1 MSRSADNPWLHRF
14 AVFTTVC
21 TLVLIGI
28 GGLVT
33 SNEAGMSVPDW
44 PTSYGYN
51 MFALPFKFWQ
61 GGAFHEHTHRLIAST
76 VGLLTAILAL
86 WLWVLETSGEA
97 RRNGTIVIIGVLL
110 VVGGMMGVRTTP
122 VFVSIALASFC
133 GIVIGIFKIKQTAG
147 LRWFG
152 IVALSAVVLQGI
164 LGGLRVVLYKD
175 EIGIFHATLAQL
187 FLVLICS
194 ITLFT
199 SKWWQ
204 RLSEPGDTPRPSRHL
219 RWLAT
224 VATLLVFGQL
234 ILGATMRHQH
244 AGLAIPDFP
253 LAYGKLWP
261 ATDAASIQAINQ
273 SRLDF
278 QDPNPITAA
287 HIVIHMAHRV
297 TAFVILFSIGFL
309 AFESRRSLG
318 AKARLSRL
326 SLIWLGMIFTQL
338 ILGIMTV
345 LKNKP
350 ADIATAHVVLGA
362 ASLVMGS
369 VLTIIAHKISVE
381 PKNRIRHLPADSP
394 VKPVSDFKAA
404 LTTRK

>member
-1 MSRSADNPWLHRF
+1 MFRSTDNPWLHRF
-14 AVFTTVC
+14 AVFTAVC
-21 TLVLIGI
+21 TLLLIGL

-33 SNEAGMSVPDW
+33 SHGVGMSVPDW
-44 PTSYGYN
+44 PTTYGYN
-51 MFALPFKFWQ
+51 MFLFPISKWV
-61 GGAFHEHTHRLIAST
+61 GGIFYEHTHRLFASF
-76 VGLLTAILAL
+76 VGFLTMILAV
-86 WLWVLETSGEA
+86 WLWGKES
-97 RRNGTIVIIGVLL
+97 RR
-110 VVGGMMGVRTTP
+110 
-122 VFVSIALASFC
+122 S
-133 GIVIGIFKIKQTAG
+133 
-147 LRWFG
+147 LRWLG
-152 IVALSAVVLQGI
+152 VAAFFAVVLQGV
-164 LGGLRVVLYKD
+164 LGGLRVVLFKD
-175 EIGIFHATLAQL
+175 QIGIFHATLAQF
-187 FLVLICS
+187 FLVLVTAIA
-194 ITLFT
+194 LYT
-199 SKWWQ
+199 SGWWQ
-204 RLSEPGDTPRPSRHL
+204 RFIKSEPISFPSSL
-219 RWLAT
+219 RWLAS
-224 VATLLVFGQL
+224 ASTLLIFVQL
-234 ILGATMRHQH
+234 TLGATMRHQH

-278 QDPNPITAA
+278 QDSNPITGA
-287 HIVIHMAHRV
+287 HIIVHMAHRV

-309 AFESRRSLG
+309 AFESRRSIG

-326 SLIWLGMIFTQL
+326 FLIWLAMVFTQL
-338 ILGIMTV
+338 ILGIITV